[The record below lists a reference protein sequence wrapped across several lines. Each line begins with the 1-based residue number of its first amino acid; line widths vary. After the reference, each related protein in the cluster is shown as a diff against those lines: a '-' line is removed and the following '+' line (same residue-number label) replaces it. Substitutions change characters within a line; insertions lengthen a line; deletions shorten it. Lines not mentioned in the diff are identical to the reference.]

1 MPEVPSIE
9 TPRFELVSMTMAFMQ
24 ALIERDLATAAR
36 EAGAIVPVD
45 LPDELEHFLDYR
57 TAQLRA
63 DPSIQPWIGR
73 LIVLDDAHGRR
84 VIGTIGFH
92 GPPDDDGR
100 VEIGYRVQPEY
111 RRRGVAT
118 ETVQALIDWAYR
130 EHPITRFRASTAPDN
145 LASRAVLA
153 KFGFRQVG
161 TQMDDLDGLELV
173 FERDGWPGT
182 P

>member
-1 MPEVPSIE
+1 MPDVPSIS

-24 ALIERDLATAAR
+24 ALIERDLATAER

-63 DPSIQPWIGR
+63 DPRIQPWLGR
-73 LIVLDDAHGRR
+73 LIVLEDERGRR

-92 GPPDDDGR
+92 GPPGDDGR
-100 VEIGYRVQPEY
+100 VEVGYRVQPEY

-118 ETVQALIDWAYR
+118 EAVRALFDWAYR
-130 EHPITRFRASTAPDN
+130 EHGVTRFRASTAPDN
-145 LASRAVLA
+145 VASRAVLA
-153 KFGFRQVG
+153 TFGFRQVG
-161 TQMDDLDGLELV
+161 SQIDDIDGLELV
-173 FERDGWPGT
+173 FERDGWTAT

>member
-1 MPEVPSIE
+1 MPDVPAIP

-24 ALIERDLATAAR
+24 ALIDRDLARAAR
-36 EAGAIVPVD
+36 EAGALESVD

-57 TAQLRA
+57 MAQLHA

-73 LIVLDDAHGRR
+73 LVVLDDERGRR

-100 VEIGYRVQPEY
+100 VEVGYRVQPEY

-118 ETVQALIDWAYR
+118 ETVQALFDWAYR
-130 EHPITRFRASTAPDN
+130 EHGITRFRASTAPDN
-145 LASRAVLA
+145 RASQAVLA

>member
-1 MPEVPSIE
+1 MPDVPSIP

-24 ALIERDLATAAR
+24 ALIERDLIAAAR

-45 LPDELEHFLDYR
+45 LADELEHYLDYR

-63 DPSIQPWIGR
+63 DRGIQPWIGR
-73 LIVLDDAHGRR
+73 LIVLGDERGRR

-100 VEIGYRVQPEY
+100 VEVGYRVQPEY

-118 ETVQALIDWAYR
+118 EAVQALFDWAHR
-130 EHPITRFRASTAPDN
+130 EHGITRFRASTAPDN
-145 LASRAVLA
+145 LASQAVLA

-161 TQMDDLDGLELV
+161 TQIDDLDGLELV
-173 FERDGWPGT
+173 FERDDWPT
-182 P
+182 

>member
-1 MPEVPSIE
+1 MPDVPSIS

-24 ALIERDLATAAR
+24 ALIERDLATAER

-63 DPSIQPWIGR
+63 DPWIQPWLGR
-73 LIVLDDAHGRR
+73 LIVLEDERGRR

-92 GPPDDDGR
+92 GPPGDDGR
-100 VEIGYRVQPEY
+100 VEVGYRVQPEY

-118 ETVQALIDWAYR
+118 EAVRALFDWACR
-130 EHPITRFRASTAPDN
+130 EHGVTRFRASTAPDN
-145 LASRAVLA
+145 VASRAVLA
-153 KFGFRQVG
+153 TFGFRQVG
-161 TQMDDLDGLELV
+161 SQIDDIDGLELV
-173 FERDGWPGT
+173 FERDGWTAT